1 MPLPRLRPETF
12 VSTVEGLRL
21 SSFEDI
27 PVSTQTM
34 EEEIEGHFH
43 LDPQNPFYNCQGTS
57 CKSNFKGCGIGN
69 LIFDYVLGNQST
81 LLNK

>member
-34 EEEIEGHFH
+34 EEEEIEGHFH

-57 CKSNFKGCGIGN
+57 CKSNFKGCSIGN
-69 LIFDYVLGNQST
+69 LIFEYSAYH
-81 LLNK
+81 